1 MAVEKTIR
9 YSGGQFNM
17 RASAAV
23 LIAYKEQFG
32 AEYTEDFTAAGKS
45 PLTAIKVGYRLIW
58 AMAKCADRNIA
69 DPDIF
74 RESLGD
80 DFDLLS
86 AVEAAADLMQKSLGI
101 YGTDD
106 GCNDNNADTGDAE
119 SDELSERLTM
129 SALRCGFSVADLNDI
144 SVGFLL
150 RCIENTGGEKKHKA
164 ENEVREA
171 TADDVASFVKFLG
184 G

>member
-9 YSGGQFNM
+9 YNGGQFNM

-32 AEYTEDFTAAGKS
+32 TEYTEDFTAAGKS

-74 RESLGD
+74 REELGD
-80 DFDLLS
+80 DFDLFS
-86 AVEAAADLMQKSLGI
+86 AVEAAADLMYKSLDI

-106 GCNDNNADTGDAE
+106 GCNNTDTEDTE
-119 SDELSERLTM
+119 SDELSERLTI
-129 SALRCGFSVADLNDI
+129 SAIRCGFSVADLNDI

-150 RCIENTGGEKKHKA
+150 RCIENIGGGKKHEP

>member
-58 AMAKCADRNIA
+58 AMAKCANRDIA

-74 RESLGD
+74 REGLGD

-101 YGTDD
+101 YDD
-106 GCNDNNADTGDAE
+106 SCNDADTGDTE
-119 SDELSERLTM
+119 SDELSERLTI

>member
-32 AEYTEDFTAAGKS
+32 AEYTEDFMAAGKS

-74 RESLGD
+74 RKDLGD

-106 GCNDNNADTGDAE
+106 GCNDADTEDTE
-119 SDELSERLTM
+119 SDELSERLTI

-150 RCIENTGGEKKHKA
+150 RCIENTGGGKKHKA

>member
-9 YSGGQFNM
+9 YSSGQFNM

-32 AEYTEDFTAAGKS
+32 TEYTEDFTAAGKS

-74 RESLGD
+74 RKDLGD

-86 AVEAAADLMQKSLGI
+86 AVEAAADLMQKVLA
-101 YGTDD
+101 YT
-106 GCNDNNADTGDAE
+106 ARMTAAMM
-119 SDELSERLTM
+119 LTQRIQRAM
-129 SALRCGFSVADLNDI
+129 SCRKG
-144 SVGFLL
+144 
-150 RCIENTGGEKKHKA
+150 
-164 ENEVREA
+164 
-171 TADDVASFVKFLG
+171 
-184 G
+184 